1 MEEHEAQAQAHK
13 LLGQKPQAPPRR
25 PDTALTRT
33 LRSCCVIPQRY
44 ILGVMGLLGV
54 CNAYTMRVCLNLAI
68 TQMVI
73 HVEKNTTGLGANY
86 TAPDT
91 CPNELV
97 TNATKIVT
105 KPYAIFYWDEKTQG
119 LILSGFYYGYAATQ
133 VPGGYLA
140 EKFGGKWTLGIGLLS
155 TALFTFLT
163 PVVIRA
169 GGATWLFI
177 LRVLQGMG
185 EGPTMPALMI
195 MLARWV
201 PPHERGFQGALV
213 FGGAQIGNIF
223 GSFMSGILLAD
234 GRDWAYVFYFFGG
247 FGILWFTLWS
257 LLCYST
263 PNTHPYISKKELAYL
278 NNNVTTAENISTKDP
293 VPWKA
298 ILRSAPVWAL
308 VWAAVGHDWGYY
320 TMVTDLPK
328 YSHDVLKFN
337 IATTGTLTALPYIAM
352 WICSFLFG
360 LICDYC
366 IKKGW
371 HTIKTG
377 RIIHTTVAATGPA
390 ICIILASYAGCD
402 RTAAMVYFVLSM
414 ALMGGFYSGMKVNAL
429 DLAPNYAGSL
439 TSLVNTTS
447 TFAGIAT
454 PYLIGLM
461 TPNSTLSEW
470 RGAFW
475 VCFAVLVGTNVV
487 YCIWADGKQQ
497 WWDDVRQYGY
507 PPGWKHGSLTK
518 EEIPEQ
524 PEAIK
529 LADGKE

>member
-1 MEEHEAQAQAHK
+1 MEEQDGPAQAHK
-13 LLGQKPQAPPRR
+13 LLGQKTTQFPNT
-25 PDTALTRT
+25 PDNALTRT

-68 TQMVI
+68 TQMVN
-73 HVEKNTTGLGANY
+73 HTKSSNESMTNLFDD
-86 TAPDT
+86 DT
-91 CPNELV
+91 CHNELNS
-97 TNATKIVT
+97 TSSSAAS
-105 KPYAIFYWDEKTQG
+105 KPHAIFEWDEKTQG

-140 EKFGGKWTLGIGLLS
+140 EKFGGKWTLGVGLLS

-163 PVVIRA
+163 PVVIRST
-169 GGATWLFI
+169 GAIGLFI

-201 PPHERGFQGALV
+201 PPHERSFQGALV

-247 FGILWFTLWS
+247 FGIFWFCLWS

-263 PNTHPYISKKELAYL
+263 PNVHPYISKKELAYL
-278 NNNVTTAENISTKDP
+278 NKNVTTAESTTKKDP

-298 ILRSAPVWAL
+298 ILRSAPAWAL
-308 VWAAVGHDWGYY
+308 VCAAVGHDWGYY

-352 WICSFLFG
+352 WISSFLFG
-360 LICDYC
+360 YVCDLC

-470 RGAFW
+470 RAAFW

-497 WWDDVRQYGY
+497 WWDDVRQFGY
-507 PPGWKHGSLTK
+507 PPDWKHGSLID
-518 EEIPEQ
+518 ERIPEQ
-524 PEAIK
+524 PESVK
-529 LADGKE
+529 LSDEKAG